1 MCIIPL
7 TEIRNVT
14 NITVA
19 EKERIYDF
27 LKGAL
32 LYWCKN
38 KPEEWFM
45 GRDFLSG
52 KKFDWN
58 GTPLIVKKNLFNRCQ
73 TFIFDEGTWENY
85 ECCDNPKFKF
95 LYLIYT
101 KDLFGF
107 KK

>member
-14 NITVA
+14 NITAA

-73 TFIFDEGTWENY
+73 TFILMKELGKIMNVAIIQNLNF
-85 ECCDNPKFKF
+85 
-95 LYLIYT
+95 YT
-101 KDLFGF
+101 
-107 KK
+107 

>member
-14 NITVA
+14 NITAA

-58 GTPLIVKKNLFNRCQ
+58 GTPLIVKKIFSIGVKHSFLMKELGKIMNVAIIQNLNF
-73 TFIFDEGTWENY
+73 
-85 ECCDNPKFKF
+85 
-95 LYLIYT
+95 YT
-101 KDLFGF
+101 
-107 KK
+107 